1 MALIDL
7 DRIRVG
13 CSGWQYA
20 HWRGDFYPA
29 ELPTAGWFG
38 HYARTF
44 DTVEIN
50 NSFYR
55 WPPPAT
61 FDRWRMQ
68 APPGFVYAVKASR
81 FLTHMKK
88 LKDPET
94 GLARLIEAIGPFG
107 TRLGPVLFQLPPRWH
122 CNAGRLD
129 AFLDALPPGHR
140 YAFEFRDPSW
150 HCDAI
155 LALLRQRNA
164 AFCIFELASEQS
176 PRLATADFVYVRLH
190 GPGAAYQGR
199 YHDRSLQRW
208 AQRIEQWCGDGIDVY
223 CYFDN
228 DEAGYAFE
236 NARRLAELV
245 PDR

>member
-1 MALIDL
+1 MT
-7 DRIRVG
+7 RRGHSFVG
-13 CSGWQYA
+13 TSGWRYK
-20 HWRGDFYPA
+20 HWIGAVYP
-29 ELPTAGWFG
+29 EDMRPDDWLG
-38 HYARTF
+38 HYAGF
-44 DTVEIN
+44 LSTVEV
-50 NSFYR
+50 NSTFYGLPR
-55 WPPPAT
+55 RESIAAWLAVT
-61 FDRWRMQ
+61 
-68 APPGFVYAVKASR
+68 PPGFVFAVKASR
-81 FLTHMKK
+81 YLTHMKK

-164 AFCIFELASEQS
+164 AFCIFELAGEQS